1 MSGPDSPLKV
11 VAQRSG
17 DDDVRDAWAAQYAA
31 AARRAV
37 LDTYRRY
44 LTELGGNETL
54 AAELTRAWANLVKR
68 DIPGMPP
75 AVYTAASLRRWADR
89 QRQTSDEDV

>member
-1 MSGPDSPLKV
+1 MT
-11 VAQRSG
+11 
-17 DDDVRDAWAAQYAA
+17 
-31 AARRAV
+31 AARQLWLRYRSDAARQAV

-44 LTELGGNETL
+44 LAELGGNETL

-89 QRQTSDEDV
+89 QRQTAGREA